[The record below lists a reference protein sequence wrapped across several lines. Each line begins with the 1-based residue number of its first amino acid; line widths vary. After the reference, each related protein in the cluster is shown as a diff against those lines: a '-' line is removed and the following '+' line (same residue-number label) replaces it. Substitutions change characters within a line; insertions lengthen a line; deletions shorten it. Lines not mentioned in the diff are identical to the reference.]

1 MSGSRWEHV
10 AAAGGVAFA
19 ALLFS
24 ALLLLRHSGAG
35 LAPDLRRPSNDLLSR
50 AKISLKGA

>member
-10 AAAGGVAFA
+10 AAAEGVAFA

-24 ALLLLRHSGAG
+24 ALFLVSHSGAG